1 MTTSRL
7 ILACLI
13 ASCSAWSLAQDPMQL
28 WLPDRGNIDS
38 PYLQRQY
45 ENYERDAPARELN
58 RLRDSLGVIGND
70 AERYTPLDPYTS
82 RAIDEQMRRDGY
94 ELLFDE
100 RNSGYGGEY
109 FRGNRD
115 SE

>member
-7 ILACLI
+7 ILVSLI
-13 ASCSAWSLAQDPMQL
+13 ASSSALSQAQDPSQV

-45 ENYERDAPARELN
+45 ENYERGIPERELN

-70 AERYTPLDPYTS
+70 ADRYAPLDPYTS

-109 FRGNRD
+109 FRRNRNG
-115 SE
+115 E

>member
-1 MTTSRL
+1 MTNSRL
-7 ILACLI
+7 ILACLF
-13 ASCSAWSLAQDPMQL
+13 ASCSALSLAQDPSQL
-28 WLPDRGNIDS
+28 WLPNRGNIDS

-45 ENYERDAPARELN
+45 ENYERGTPARELD

-70 AERYTPLDPYTS
+70 ADRYVPLDPYTS

-115 SE
+115 NE

>member
-1 MTTSRL
+1 
-7 ILACLI
+7 
-13 ASCSAWSLAQDPMQL
+13 MQL

-38 PYLQRQY
+38 PYLQWQF
-45 ENYERDAPARELN
+45 ENYERGASARELD
-58 RLRDSLGVIGND
+58 RLRDSLGVISND
-70 AERYTPLDPYTS
+70 ADRYLPLDPYTS

-100 RNSGYGGEY
+100 RASGYGGEY
-109 FRGNRD
+109 FRGNRE